1 MTGSWFTR
9 WFSSEP
15 AAGST
20 AAAASAASDTQDAP
34 KGCFS
39 HSYKDAHAHQYSQTV
54 AVDACAGSTAAA
66 ADAALRTSAAQTAA
80 HATRLRQHAPRL
92 AHEVL
97 NNGQA
102 IKHTARHAGHAVAA
116 DGTRLYVDVYEVGAS
131 DGSRNAAA
139 LGDTAAGPAQADCAS
154 AAVDE
159 DGVANVLCIMGFAA
173 GRDGWLPIVHH
184 WTQQAGSE
192 LLHRISRVR
201 FAVYDNRG
209 IGDSD
214 SPEPRAAYSTAVMAA
229 DAVAVLDHLGWQRA
243 HVVGFSMGGMVALK
257 LGAAAPQR
265 LHSLTALSVTGGG
278 WQIIPTKWRALKLLL
293 WAAMA
298 RTPHQRAHADV
309 HFHFSRDTLL
319 AQVEAAT
326 LGSDDSKT
334 PAAHGMAA
342 AAAAQ
347 ARRVE
352 EALVDEYVATSQ
364 MGAPQPHCGLVGQLH
379 AVWNHSLTAA
389 EQHRVS
395 ELVADGVPVKLVHGS
410 HDLMAH
416 WQYGE
421 RTAKQLRAAFI
432 LIDGGHFIARECA
445 ATVCMH
451 LADSIVASGAVGSAA
466 ADPAKPQPHVLRPV
480 LLGAGVSDDTA
491 AQVALDAAGA
501 ATAAPP
507 AVGAM
512 TSCQALPS
520 T

>member
-9 WFSSEP
+9 WFSSGSSES

-20 AAAASAASDTQDAP
+20 PASADTQPQLKGHGLFSHTHKNKHAHQHSYAVAVDTGAGSPAATAAPAAAASS
-34 KGCFS
+34 
-39 HSYKDAHAHQYSQTV
+39 V
-54 AVDACAGSTAAA
+54 
-66 ADAALRTSAAQTAA
+66 SAAEAAA
-80 HATRLRQHAPRL
+80 HAARLREHASRL
-92 AHEVL
+92 ANEVL

-102 IKHTARHAGHAVAA
+102 IKHAARHAGYAVAA
-116 DGTRLYVDVYEVGAS
+116 DGTRLYVDVYEVGCA
-131 DGSRNAAA
+131 DGGIDTTAEPLPAEAVPAAA
-139 LGDTAAGPAQADCAS
+139 
-154 AAVDE
+154 DE
-159 DGVANVLCIMGFAA
+159 GGVANVLCIMGFAA
-173 GRDGWLPIVHH
+173 GRDGWLPLVHY

-192 LLHRISRVR
+192 LLHRIRHVR

-209 IGDSD
+209 IGHSD
-214 SPEPRAAYSTAVMAA
+214 SPEPRAAYSTAIMAA
-229 DAVAVLDHLGWQRA
+229 DAIAVLDHLGWRRA

-319 AQVEAAT
+319 AQIEDAA
-326 LGSDDSKT
+326 LGPEDPRS

-352 EALVDEYVATSQ
+352 EALVDEYVATCQ
-364 MGAPQPHCGLVGQLH
+364 VGAPQPHCGLVGQLH
-379 AVWNHSLTAA
+379 AVWNHTLTPA
-389 EQHRVS
+389 ERHRIG

-421 RTAKQLRAAFI
+421 RTAKHLRAAFI

-445 ATVCMH
+445 AIVCMH
-451 LADSIVASGAVGSAA
+451 LADSIVAAGAPGGAA
-466 ADPAKPQPHVLRPV
+466 AEAAKPHMLRHRPPSTSP
-480 LLGAGVSDDTA
+480 AGLSGDTA
-491 AQVALDAAGA
+491 EQGRPTAAVAN
-501 ATAAPP
+501 TAAPP
-507 AVGAM
+507 AASEGM
-512 TSCQALPS
+512 PSPALPIA
-520 T
+520 

>member
-1 MTGSWFTR
+1 MTGSWFSR
-9 WFSSEP
+9 WFVSTSSGPATQPAGGTTAAPQSAEHHGHGFFSQHHHKHKHSSQHSHAVAVEARASSAAAAP
-15 AAGST
+15 AATG
-20 AAAASAASDTQDAP
+20 AAAASGAAE
-34 KGCFS
+34 
-39 HSYKDAHAHQYSQTV
+39 
-54 AVDACAGSTAAA
+54 
-66 ADAALRTSAAQTAA
+66 AA
-80 HATRLRQHAPRL
+80 HAERVRQHAARL

-102 IKHTARHAGHAVAA
+102 IKHTARYAGHAVAA
-116 DGTRLYVDVYEVGAS
+116 DGTRLHVDVYEVGCS
-131 DGSRNAAA
+131 GGAAA
-139 LGDTAAGPAQADCAS
+139 AAGGGSGTAAAGVPQTQPVSATVPAKLKQEAYVHD
-154 AAVDE
+154 VDA

-173 GRDGWLPIVHH
+173 GRDGWLPLVHH
-184 WTQQAGSE
+184 WTMQAGSE
-192 LLHRISRVR
+192 LLHRIRSVR

-214 SPEPRAAYSTAVMAA
+214 SPEPRAAYSTAIMAA
-229 DAVAVLDHLGWQRA
+229 DAIAVLDHLGWQRA

-257 LGAAAPQR
+257 LGATAPHR
-265 LHSLTALSVTGGG
+265 LQSLTALSVTGGG

-293 WAAMA
+293 WAAVA
-298 RTPHQRAHADV
+298 RTPQQRAHADV

-326 LGSDDSKT
+326 LGSEDSKA

-347 ARRVE
+347 ARHVE

-364 MGAPQPHCGLVGQLH
+364 VCAPQPHCGLVGQLH
-379 AVWNHSLTAA
+379 AVWNHTLTAV
-389 EQHRVS
+389 EQRRIG

-421 RTAKQLRAAFI
+421 RAAKQLRAAFI

-451 LADSIVASGAVGSAA
+451 LADSIVA
-466 ADPAKPQPHVLRPV
+466 
-480 LLGAGVSDDTA
+480 
-491 AQVALDAAGA
+491 AGA
-501 ATAAPP
+501 ARGDGAVADADVSVTAHGARPSASP
-507 AVGAM
+507 AGACAGVAA
-512 TSCQALPS
+512 TSI
-520 T
+520 